1 MPLLDSVALAKSLG
15 LRPKSKATLDELIAN
30 PKISQVDAYLK
41 HHKTTSRP
49 TARAHAARLT
59 AKDNSKIYT
68 AAHVGIAK
76 KNIVHMASD
85 NSVQP
90 ATRLKANQDILDR
103 NEGKPTIKTIS
114 TTRNLNINIEASEQ
128 LKSQFTEFL
137 KQKTQSWAIL
147 SHSKPFSIL
156 TWALLSS
163 FQVNGMSWN
172 TYCTTR
178 PQGVKL

>member
-1 MPLLDSVALAKSLG
+1 MSNNSDKQMPLLDSVALAKSLG

-137 KQKTQSWAIL
+137 KQKTQS
-147 SHSKPFSIL
+147 
-156 TWALLSS
+156 
-163 FQVNGMSWN
+163 
-172 TYCTTR
+172 
-178 PQGVKL
+178 